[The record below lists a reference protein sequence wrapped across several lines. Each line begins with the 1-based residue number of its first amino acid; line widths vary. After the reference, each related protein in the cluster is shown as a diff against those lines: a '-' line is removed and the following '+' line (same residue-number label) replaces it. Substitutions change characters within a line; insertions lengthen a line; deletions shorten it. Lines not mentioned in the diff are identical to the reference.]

1 MLPDTSDSID
11 LLRKLLSLNKEIN
24 NNGNITN
31 ASMLIPAVIRLYIH
45 DLIIFYLLSI
55 FEDYESDTN
64 SLLFQMR
71 TIVLDEIANYLFFV
85 NRKDEDIVLTI
96 KTKRARE
103 NINRK
108 AAFDRMSSDMQNTQK
123 LFRRFNIGTIFEGY
137 ADEDVEINELV
148 MQGNDMAEDSRLNL
162 GITDEEAEQQMMLDL
177 AMGDQYDD
185 TQLGIG
191 IHGNDEMVNL
201 YGGDDE

>member
-1 MLPDTSDSID
+1 MLA
-11 LLRKLLSLNKEIN
+11 
-24 NNGNITN
+24 G
-31 ASMLIPAVIRLYIH
+31 LY
-45 DLIIFYLLSI
+45 LYGEKMKKTIIL
-55 FEDYESDTN
+55 DTN
-64 SLLFQMR
+64 VYLTEAGSILAFGKNNIAIP